1 MKYLALVTLIF
12 SLPCLAVEYNVG
24 LDGAAGIGLSRW
36 EGEFYSFEGVYLT
49 DHLDSK
55 EPVYQ
60 GGLAFSVWF
69 TETFG
74 MQTGLQYGWYN
85 YSYSYESAADT
96 SESEWNYNNLLV
108 PIHLMYGIPV
118 AGNRLVIGAGVCIC
132 KELSGSAPGFDIPD
146 TLLETN
152 VGPAALLGYEIQAG
166 NLCVFPSF
174 RYVNGIDGMSERMA
188 DPGNISYKHYLLL
201 GVGLLYRL

>member
-1 MKYLALVTLIF
+1 MKYAALVILLL
-12 SLPCLAVEYNVG
+12 SLPCFAVEYNVG
-24 LDGAAGIGLSRW
+24 LAGAVGLGISRW
-36 EGEFYSFEGVYLT
+36 EGEFYNFEGEYIG

-55 EPVYQ
+55 ELLYQ
-60 GGLAFSVWF
+60 AGLELNVWF
-69 TETFG
+69 TQTFG

-85 YSYSYESAADT
+85 YNYTYESAPDT
-96 SESEWNYNNLLV
+96 AGSEWNYDNLLV

-132 KELSGSAPGFDIPD
+132 KELSGSTLLFDIPD

-152 VGPAALLGYEIQAG
+152 VGPAALLGYEIRAG

-174 RYVNGIDGMSERMA
+174 SYVYGIGGLSDQLLYTTESMS
-188 DPGNISYKHYLLL
+188 NHYFMLSL
-201 GVGLLYRL
+201 GVLYNL